1 MKSQDSKPWYKK
13 WWIWVIVIVIVILG
27 IIGYAANPDA
37 ANKSNGGDSTASNA
51 TAPKQWT
58 KVSELTGDLKEK
70 SSDIFAVAGG
80 NVRIKYTVNA
90 TSDSGTAML
99 YLLPEGST
107 TTKSSKGELDIAVQD
122 ITTIGA
128 KSGEKVLQK
137 PRGNYYL
144 YINTSSI
151 KDYSITI
158 EEQK

>member
-1 MKSQDSKPWYKK
+1 MDKSINSKPWYKK
-13 WWIWVIVIVIVILG
+13 WWIWVAVVVVLSV
-27 IIGYAANPDA
+27 IGYVTNPDS
-37 ANKSNGGDSTASNA
+37 ANKSNSDSATSNE
-51 TAPKQWT
+51 TPAPKQWT

-70 SSDIFAVAGG
+70 SGDVFAVAGG
-80 NVRIKYTVNA
+80 NLRIKYTVNT

-107 TTKSSKGELDIAVQD
+107 TTKNGKGELDVAVQD
-122 ITTIGA
+122 ITTIGT

-137 PRGNYYL
+137 SQGNYYL

-151 KDYSITI
+151 KDYSITV